1 MRKLRMLLLVSVL
14 PTLLAGCLT
23 TGTGVTSPCEAQNA
37 GEEPAW
43 RAVSWS
49 SRDTLKTIEE
59 VKANNARHAA
69 WCDRKS

>member
-1 MRKLRMLLLVSVL
+1 MRKLRMLLLASVL
-14 PTLLAGCLT
+14 PIPLAGCLT
-23 TGTGVTSPCEAQNA
+23 TGTGVTSPCVAQNA

-59 VKANNARHAA
+59 VKANNARHVE
-69 WCDRKS
+69 WCEKR